1 MREKESEVKQMDK
14 SFYVRSAETGA
25 CYCGRCGKRQLNDR
39 YNMQKHGQI
48 CSPQFKAGDDV
59 YVVDE
64 GSSLGYRLESKVNA
78 GSSPDMLTLS
88 ICTPVLTRI
97 RGFKDRFSGMEW
109 KTVFTAEFAA
119 GTRVSQILRN
129 ETGYD
134 MEVLLSLIRAGRIIP
149 ISNESDREV
158 IRRVFPGVIDVYSL
172 QMFAHIYK
180 NKGFIT
186 ENQIKQGTERLLFS
200 KIPEST
206 SWKEPGKIPI
216 HTALY
221 KHRNDTYILQVVLES
236 EPEKTVFLFTRGYSS
251 CSREVNFKELFRQ
264 DYYLVGNAMK
274 AIEQFDKVYPEYH
287 LAMYAKRSQNI
298 LTPLLAADYHTGMEL
313 AAKAGA
319 TAIAES
325 YDKLSVF
332 EKSPKLF
339 HNLKDLF
346 GVSVQVLRALHRDQI
361 NDGVMTRIRKIYEY
375 QPAFLQFDSYT
386 DSMMELYM
394 RGDITRRRVRGA
406 HADNGIGALNDR
418 QILQILRYLQK
429 HPNDGQ
435 YYLDYLNACAQLGEY
450 EYGLTPNLPIRE
462 AHDRVVARIKNK
474 HDMAAQRSFEL
485 VVRSA
490 NYLALT
496 TWLTEEDE
504 KFYDKDPYMVIAPDT
519 SDDLFK
525 ESESMH
531 NCVRIYVPLVV
542 KRLTRI
548 YFLREKE
555 EPDKSYGTI
564 EVSGDGQRL
573 VQAKAFGNK
582 KLSVRAQRFV
592 TKWCKHKRIT
602 IDTWDIT

>member
-1 MREKESEVKQMDK
+1 
-14 SFYVRSAETGA
+14 
-25 CYCGRCGKRQLNDR
+25 
-39 YNMQKHGQI
+39 
-48 CSPQFKAGDDV
+48 
-59 YVVDE
+59 
-64 GSSLGYRLESKVNA
+64 
-78 GSSPDMLTLS
+78 
-88 ICTPVLTRI
+88 
-97 RGFKDRFSGMEW
+97 
-109 KTVFTAEFAA
+109 
-119 GTRVSQILRN
+119 
-129 ETGYD
+129 
-134 MEVLLSLIRAGRIIP
+134 
-149 ISNESDREV
+149 
-158 IRRVFPGVIDVYSL
+158 
-172 QMFAHIYK
+172 
-180 NKGFIT
+180 
-186 ENQIKQGTERLLFS
+186 
-200 KIPEST
+200 
-206 SWKEPGKIPI
+206 
-216 HTALY
+216 
-221 KHRNDTYILQVVLES
+221 
-236 EPEKTVFLFTRGYSS
+236 
-251 CSREVNFKELFRQ
+251 
-264 DYYLVGNAMK
+264 
-274 AIEQFDKVYPEYH
+274 
-287 LAMYAKRSQNI
+287 
-298 LTPLLAADYHTGMEL
+298 MEL

-361 NDGVMTRIRKIYEY
+361 NDGVMTRIREIYEY

-386 DSMMELYM
+386 DSMMEFYM
-394 RGDITRRRVRGA
+394 RGNITRRRVHRE

-429 HPNDGQ
+429 HPDDGQ

-450 EYGLTPNLPIRE
+450 EYGLTPDLPIRE

-485 VVRSA
+485 VVKSA

-504 KFYDKDPYMVIAPDT
+504 EFYDKDPYMVIAPET

-573 VQAKAFGNK
+573 VQAKEFGNK
-582 KLSVRAQRFV
+582 KLSVKAQRFV